1 MKKAGVY
8 AVRCG
13 PILAENLRRLAARRD
28 LRVYRPQRGFLSL
41 LNLGDGTAIGVER
54 GFSFEGRWVMRL
66 KDRIDRRF
74 MEKYR

>member
-1 MKKAGVY
+1 MQKAGVY

-13 PILAENLRRLAARRD
+13 PILAENLRRAQAGRA
-28 LRVYRPQRGFLSL
+28 LRVYRPQREFLSL
-41 LNLGDGTAIGVER
+41 LNLGDGTAVGVER

-74 MEKYR
+74 VEKYR